1 MISSYFL
8 RSKKP
13 SETMGEETSETVP
26 AWLKTLIEAQEA
38 ARLQQEET
46 IRTLLATLA
55 TTAGQP
61 SSSNTAS
68 DNNTNNKRRP

>member
-1 MISSYFL
+1 
-8 RSKKP
+8 
-13 SETMGEETSETVP
+13 MGEETSETVP

-61 SSSNTAS
+61 SCSNTAS
-68 DNNTNNKRRP
+68 NNNKLANLQEPTHNYQHNGKH